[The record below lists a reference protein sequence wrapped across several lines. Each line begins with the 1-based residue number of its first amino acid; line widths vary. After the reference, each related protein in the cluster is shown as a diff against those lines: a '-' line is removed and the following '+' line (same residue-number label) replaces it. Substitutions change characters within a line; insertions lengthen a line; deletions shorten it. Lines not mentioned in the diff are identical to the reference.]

1 MNCPACGAENRRGAR
16 FCSNCGA
23 SLWEDEMQPSPEPGQ
38 ADIEERA
45 DDVGDQQ
52 PDPGTASPEE
62 EEEAVYEP
70 ESSKDVPP
78 EAAKGP
84 AEELVTGGGEVEL
97 EAAAAVEFQ
106 ADQEKAAVG
115 TEPEDE
121 IPTVSAEQEQ
131 APGPA
136 ESPWEDEPPEPE
148 LPAEE
153 GDEVFSFWREEV
165 ELMTPLTPDAVIAG
179 RYAVGEALDVQENEI
194 LYQAHD
200 LKSCWQC
207 GFEENDPKGAF
218 CARCGVLMD
227 HKPEVRLLEVR
238 EAEAKPSAEKAVVAR
253 FSHENRHFLLV
264 VEPEPKPE
272 PIPEPPP
279 EPPTI
284 RLLVGQ
290 RSDPGQ
296 VRELDEDSLFVMTLA
311 PTYES
316 RTGPVLGLFVVADGM
331 GGHAGGEV
339 ASRMALRTL
348 ADRVMRTVVL
358 PALTGD
364 LVLED
369 EILALLRQATMAA
382 NDMVYLTRQKRETD
396 MGTTLTTVF
405 IRDDRLFLAHVGDC
419 RIYRWSADGL
429 EQLTTDHSVIA
440 NMIAEGQVQPS
451 ELYTHPHRSVIY
463 RCIGDKPLVD
473 VDSDMAPLVPGDRV
487 ILCCD
492 GLWEMVRDEGIEDVM
507 MQESDP
513 QVACDLLVRHAN
525 AAGGEDNISV
535 IVVQV
540 EAVPDLE
547 IQSANDD

>member
-1 MNCPACGAENRRGAR
+1 MNCPACGADNRGGAR

-23 SLWEDEMQPSPEPGQ
+23 GLLEDEVQLPPEPEQ
-38 ADIEERA
+38 AA
-45 DDVGDQQ
+45 LWAQQ
-52 PDPGTASPEE
+52 PEPEATSAEETEEVASEPASPEDMPP
-62 EEEAVYEP
+62 EEAATEAEQELAP
-70 ESSKDVPP
+70 ED
-78 EAAKGP
+78 E
-84 AEELVTGGGEVEL
+84 EVEL
-97 EAAAAVEFQ
+97 EKESAVEFK

-115 TEPEDE
+115 AEVEDE
-121 IPTVSAEQEQ
+121 IPTTSAEPEEPEEV
-131 APGPA
+131 PGPA
-136 ESPWEDEPPEPE
+136 ESPWEDESAEPE
-148 LPAEE
+148 LPAELE
-153 GDEVFSFWREEV
+153 DEVFSFWREEV
-165 ELMTPLTPDAVIAG
+165 DLMTPIEAGTVIVG
-179 RYAVGEALDVQENEI
+179 RYAVGEALDVQEDEI

-227 HKPEVRLLEVR
+227 HRPEVRLLEVR
-238 EAEAKPSAEKAVVAR
+238 DAEAEPAAEKAVLAR
-253 FSHENRHFLLV
+253 FAHESRHFLLV
-264 VEPEPKPE
+264 AEPEPEPE
-272 PIPEPPP
+272 PVPEPPP
-279 EPPTI
+279 EPPSI

-290 RSDPGQ
+290 RSDAGQ

-316 RTGPVLGLFVVADGM
+316 RTSPVLGLYAVADGM

-339 ASRMALRTL
+339 ASRMALRMV

-358 PALTGD
+358 PVLTGD

-382 NDMVYLTRQKRETD
+382 NDTVYLARQKREND

-419 RIYRWSADGL
+419 RVYRWSADGL

-440 NMIAEGQVQPS
+440 NMIAEGQAEPD
-451 ELYTHPHRSVIY
+451 ELYTHPHRSIIY

-492 GLWEMVRDEGIEDVM
+492 GLWEMVRDEGIEDAM
-507 MQESDP
+507 MQEADP
-513 QVACDLLVRHAN
+513 QAVCDLLVRRAN

-540 EAVPDLE
+540 EAIPDLE
-547 IQSANDD
+547 AQPA

>member
-1 MNCPACGAENRRGAR
+1 MNCPACGADNRGGAR

-23 SLWEDEMQPSPEPGQ
+23 SLREDKVQLSPEPEQ
-38 ADIEERA
+38 ATLEERV
-45 DDVGDQQ
+45 DEVSVQQ
-52 PDPGTASPEE
+52 PEPEATSPEE
-62 EEEAVYEP
+62 AEDVASERASAEVVPSEEVGTEAEQP
-70 ESSKDVPP
+70 EK
-78 EAAKGP
+78 P
-84 AEELVTGGGEVEL
+84 AEELASEGEEVEL
-97 EAAAAVEFQ
+97 EVE
-106 ADQEKAAVG
+106 AAVG
-115 TEPEDE
+115 AEVEDE
-121 IPTVSAEQEQ
+121 IPKTSAEEEQ
-131 APGPA
+131 IPSPA
-136 ESPWEDEPPEPE
+136 ESPWGAESAEPE

-153 GDEVFSFWREEV
+153 EDEVFSFWREEV
-165 ELMTPLTPDAVIAG
+165 ELMTPIAPGAVIAG
-179 RYAVGEALDVQENEI
+179 RYAVGEALDVQEDEI

-227 HKPEVRLLEVR
+227 HRP
-238 EAEAKPSAEKAVVAR
+238 EAEPAAEKAVMAR
-253 FSHENRHFLLV
+253 FAHESRYFLLV
-264 VEPEPKPE
+264 VEPEPEPE
-272 PIPEPPP
+272 PVPEPPP
-279 EPPTI
+279 EPLSI

-290 RSDPGQ
+290 RSDEGQ

-339 ASRMALRTL
+339 ASRMALRVL
-348 ADRVMRTVVL
+348 ADRVMRMVVL
-358 PALTGD
+358 PVLSGD

-382 NDMVYLTRQKRETD
+382 NDMVYLTRQKREND
-396 MGTTLTTVF
+396 MGTTLTTAF

-429 EQLTTDHSVIA
+429 EQLTTDHSVVA
-440 NMIAEGQVQPS
+440 NMIAEGQAQPG
-451 ELYTHPHRSVIY
+451 ELYTHPHRSIIY

-473 VDSDMAPLVPGDRV
+473 VDSDLAPLVPGDRV

-492 GLWEMVRDEGIEDVM
+492 GLWEMIRDEGIEDVM
-507 MQESDP
+507 MQEADP
-513 QVACDLLVRHAN
+513 QAACDLLVQRAN

-540 EAVPDLE
+540 EAIPALE
-547 IQSANDD
+547 TRPADDD